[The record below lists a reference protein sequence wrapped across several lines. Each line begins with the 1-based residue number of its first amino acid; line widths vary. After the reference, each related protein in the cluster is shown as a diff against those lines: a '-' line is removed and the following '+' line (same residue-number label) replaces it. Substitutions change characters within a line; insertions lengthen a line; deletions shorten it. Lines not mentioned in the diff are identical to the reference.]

1 MNSRNT
7 SGNDEQMKQSK
18 QKICIENLQSDYFL
32 EKIFE
37 YINKNKSLEIIKP
50 NKRLQKRLNLSIKN
64 YKEYSQMYTSIEI
77 EIKMAD
83 NRFGKFINIPP
94 KE

>member
-1 MNSRNT
+1 MNSSNT

-37 YINKNKSLEIIKP
+37 YINKNKSLVIIKP
-50 NKRLQKRLNLSIKN
+50 NKRL
-64 YKEYSQMYTSIEI
+64 
-77 EIKMAD
+77 
-83 NRFGKFINIPP
+83 
-94 KE
+94 